1 MVKHDDDIL
10 ISIKLQFGELG
21 FEKSASCGSVER
33 CTTLPTRATMMSP
46 TSKPSRC
53 FFFVKSS
60 EAIIQHIC
68 KVKRMYNALQINGKC
83 SGGGKVT
90 ESNGK
95 AEVSDQDE

>member
-1 MVKHDDDIL
+1 MYDAANKSHHDVADI
-10 ISIKLQFGELG
+10 KTF
-21 FEKSASCGSVER
+21 KV
-33 CTTLPTRATMMSP
+33 
-46 TSKPSRC
+46 

-68 KVKRMYNALQINGKC
+68 KVKRMYNGLQINGKC

>member
-1 MVKHDDDIL
+1 MYDAANKSHHDVADI
-10 ISIKLQFGELG
+10 KTF
-21 FEKSASCGSVER
+21 KV
-33 CTTLPTRATMMSP
+33 
-46 TSKPSRC
+46 

-68 KVKRMYNALQINGKC
+68 KVNALQINGKC